1 MSVRR
6 ERIAPSAVRFEF
18 ASYGETPS
26 GAGERTD
33 RLLLDVGNALRPG
46 VIDHHHLAAYAGST
60 TSLAL
65 QHPDLVAGAVKP
77 RRRADDPFT
86 IVVHVDPDLDCLAA
100 AYLSVAWL
108 TTGAFP
114 ADAEALARYVDEVD
128 QGRLGA
134 SQANPF
140 SLYAAYALIAHRLAQ
155 RTWRSPRDMWRER
168 LRGGLDLLAFVLDAA
183 AGQGAALPAVDAFE
197 CPGLFGASDRQFVR
211 EDLDRYRRT
220 LERPATRAR
229 ILSLRL
235 PGQLGGSAEVDA
247 LLVRDI
253 RAGGGE
259 DTLFFKDWAR
269 TDAAQSPAG
278 RGFVAL
284 CVFHSRAAGDRNR
297 AIISV
302 RPDGGVTLR
311 GLAEA
316 LDRAEHEARVR
327 QSGADDRLVDLATGA
342 AKAPR
347 PGYANADPWYD
358 GRAHAYTIVDAPRE
372 GSVLSAGEIES
383 VLVRFGRQEESAMA
397 PLRLPSRAD
406 CASATLDEGAL
417 RLLSLA
423 ARFGPAAAREEEG
436 EPAAVFIS
444 YPHTRLS
451 WVTRRLYEPVRAW
464 RADLR
469 VFFDRESL
477 TGGAL
482 WLPTLASEVAR
493 CRVFVPVYC
502 ADYFCSD
509 FCQWELQLALTRD
522 PTGRKRVVLPLQLE
536 PVALPD
542 YCSLVQAED
551 ATRPDYPSR
560 FLAVLEAV
568 LGSGS

>member
-1 MSVRR
+1 M
-6 ERIAPSAVRFEF
+6 VRFEF

-26 GAGERTD
+26 GAGEKSD
-33 RLLLDVGNALRPG
+33 RLLLDVGNALQPG
-46 VIDHHHLAAYAGST
+46 IIDHHHLAAYAGST
-60 TSLAL
+60 TSLTL

-77 RRRADDPFT
+77 RRRSDDPFT

-140 SLYAAYALIAHRLAQ
+140 SLYAAYMLLAHRLAQ
-155 RTWRSPRDMWRER
+155 RTWRSPGDMWRER
-168 LRGGLDLLAFVLDAA
+168 LRGGFDLVAFVLDAA
-183 AGQGAALPAVDAFE
+183 AEQGAALPAVDAFA
-197 CPGLFGASDRQFVR
+197 CPGLFGPSDRHFVR
-211 EDLDRYRRT
+211 EDLDRYRAT
-220 LERPATRAR
+220 LERPDTRPR

-235 PGQLGGSAEVDA
+235 PGQLGGSSEVDA

-269 TDAAQSPAG
+269 TDTARSPG
-278 RGFVAL
+278 GHGFVAL
-284 CVFHSRAAGDRNR
+284 SVFQSRAVGDRSR

-311 GLAEA
+311 GLGEV

-327 QSGADDRLVDLATGA
+327 QSGADDRLVDPATGA

-358 GRAHAYTIVDAPRE
+358 GRAHGYTIVDAPRE
-372 GSVLSAGEIES
+372 GSVLAAEEIES
-383 VLVRFGRQEESAMA
+383 VLVRFGRQEESAIA

-406 CASATLDEGAL
+406 CASTALDEGAL

-423 ARFGPAAAREEEG
+423 ARAGPAAAKAATTG
-436 EPAAVFIS
+436 PAAVFIS
-444 YPHTRLS
+444 YPHTRLG
-451 WVTRRLYEPVRAW
+451 WVTRRLYEPILAW
-464 RADLR
+464 REDLR

-477 TGGAL
+477 TGGAV

-502 ADYFCSD
+502 TDYFASD

-522 PTGRKRVVLPLQLE
+522 PTGRKRIVLPLQLE
-536 PVALPD
+536 PLALPD
-542 YCSLVQAED
+542 YCSLIQAED
-551 ATRPDYPSR
+551 ATRPDYLSR
-560 FLAVLEAV
+560 FLAVLETV
-568 LGSGS
+568 LAGGS